1 MNTKNVGRPISKPN
15 RVKIGLSISQESD
28 SVLCELVKRS
38 GKTKSRV
45 FEEAIKYFK
54 SREDIIYQRM
64 LDFEQNGEK
73 SFISQ
78 NELDELLKQN
88 K

>member
-1 MNTKNVGRPISKPN
+1 MNKKNVGRPISKPN
-15 RVKIGLSISQESD
+15 RVKIGLSISEESD
-28 SVLCELVKRS
+28 SALCELVKRS

-64 LDFEQNGEK
+64 LDIELNGDK
-73 SFISQ
+73 
-78 NELDELLKQN
+78 LLVAPDELLKDE

>member
-1 MNTKNVGRPISKPN
+1 MNKKNAGRPVSKPN
-15 RVKIGLSISQESD
+15 RVKIGLSISKESD
-28 SVLCELVKRS
+28 SILCELVKRS

-64 LDFEQNGEK
+64 LDIDLNGDK
-73 SFISQ
+73 AFITP
-78 NELDELLKQN
+78 DELLKD
-88 K
+88 

>member
-1 MNTKNVGRPISKPN
+1 MNKKNVGRPISKPN
-15 RVKIGLSISQESD
+15 RVKIGLSISEECD

-45 FEEAIKYFK
+45 FEEAIEYFK

-64 LDFEQNGEK
+64 LDIDLNGDK
-73 SFISQ
+73 AFITP
-78 NELDELLKQN
+78 DELLKDI